1 MSPQMQQAEKRIMTS
16 PDFFFG
22 AQYSTYATKKER
34 GRVSELRLVLSEGQ
48 AEADRPHG
56 HAGYP
61 QPYLQHREHQEA
73 PNNLAAGAHP
83 SSVIIP
89 SRSERETNHPPSS
102 FHYPPYPFRPLPDPK
117 TFLSSPAKHYPQE
130 IDFQNRRPSS
140 RTGPEQKSRSTP
152 WHVQAGIVEFSWV
165 WWSESRRRECT
176 GRRAFKRQ
184 PETWRSQEQGAP
196 LARRCPEFCRFPSLR
211 RKPAPF

>member
-1 MSPQMQQAEKRIMTS
+1 MQRIEGRGLLRHCPQELKVQDAPNESTDAAGRKKDHDKSR
-16 PDFFFG
+16 FFFG
-22 AQYSTYATKKER
+22 AQYSTYATKKKTHPAPYR

-56 HAGYP
+56 HAGHP

-89 SRSERETNHPPSS
+89 SRSERETNHPPSF

-117 TFLSSPAKHYPQE
+117 TFLSSPAKHSPQGL
-130 IDFQNRRPSS
+130 DFQNRRPSS
-140 RTGPEQKSRSTP
+140 LTGPEAR
-152 WHVQAGIVEFSWV
+152 V
-165 WWSESRRRECT
+165 
-176 GRRAFKRQ
+176 
-184 PETWRSQEQGAP
+184 AP
-196 LARRCPEFCRFPSLR
+196 PPGTF
-211 RKPAPF
+211 

>member
-1 MSPQMQQAEKRIMTS
+1 MQRIEGRGLLCHCPKELKIQDAPNEPTDAAGREKDHDKSR
-16 PDFFFG
+16 FFFG
-22 AQYSTYATKKER
+22 AQYSTYATKKKR

-56 HAGYP
+56 HAGRP

-102 FHYPPYPFRPLPDPK
+102 FHYLPYPFRPQPDPK
-117 TFLSSPAKHYPQE
+117 TFLSSPAKHYPQGL
-130 IDFQNRRPSS
+130 DFQNRRPSS
-140 RTGPEQKSRSTP
+140 RTGPE
-152 WHVQAGIVEFSWV
+152 A
-165 WWSESRRRECT
+165 ESLH
-176 GRRAFKRQ
+176 
-184 PETWRSQEQGAP
+184 P
-196 LARRCPEFCRFPSLR
+196 LARSDRNR
-211 RKPAPF
+211 RIFLGLVVGVQERRVHW